1 MDIKTSK
8 EFWVKI
14 EKEKTITELEN
25 KFNATVERNNKDL
38 NLYSGEWVKVCVN
51 DFNVHVVKPTE
62 NLVQIAEIYNISAQE
77 LMKQNNLKNEKV
89 FIGQRLKIKNDD
101 NNL

>member
-14 EKEKTITELEN
+14 TSEKAINEIED
-25 KFNATVERNNKDL
+25 KFNATVERNNNDL
-38 NLYSGEWVKVCVN
+38 KLYSGEWVKVCVN
-51 DFNVHVVKPTE
+51 EYKIHVVKPTE

-89 FIGQRLKIKNDD
+89 FISQRLKIKNDD

>member
-14 EKEKTITELEN
+14 EKEKTIAEVEN

-51 DFNVHVVKPTE
+51 DYKVHVVKPTE
-62 NLVQIAEIYNISAQE
+62 NLVRIAEIYNVSPQE
-77 LMKQNNLKNEKV
+77 LMKQNNLENEKI
-89 FIGQRLKIKNDD
+89 FIGQRLKIKNVD